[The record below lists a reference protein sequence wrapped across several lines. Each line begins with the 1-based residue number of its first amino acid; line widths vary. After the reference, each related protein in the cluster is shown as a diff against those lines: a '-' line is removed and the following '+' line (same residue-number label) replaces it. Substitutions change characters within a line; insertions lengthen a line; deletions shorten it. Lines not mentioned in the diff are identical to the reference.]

1 MNISL
6 DCVPCIINSFL
17 RLVNAGMLPEEKKE
31 PALRRLLA
39 FLADADFRWSP
50 PALGRE
56 MHRMIRRE
64 LDNPDPYRDIKDRY
78 NRMMLEMRGRFEE
91 MIRDSADPFD
101 TAMRLA
107 VSGNVIDFGP
117 QEQMDILGTIERVVK
132 AAFAVDDSRLL
143 RDDLATAKRLLY
155 IGDNCGEIVMDKLFL
170 QAIDV
175 PVKYFAVRGGPIIND
190 ATEEDAAAVGMH
202 DVAEVIT
209 SGDDTP
215 GIIMETASEEF
226 KNVFDRADVVIAK
239 GQGNLE
245 GLLDASRSIYFLL
258 VVKCDLVG
266 ELVGAA
272 KGEFIAKR
280 SSG

>member
-17 RLVNAGMLPEEKKE
+17 RLVKAGMLPEDMKE
-31 PALRRLLA
+31 PAMRRLLS